1 MHFTNQIKMRLLKH
15 IMLCALPGSL
25 IFLTISGC
33 ANSLNQGNYLE
44 CRPILEVDR
53 QKARAGGTYSYKSR
67 SFEECRAPAI
77 YVIAED

>member
-1 MHFTNQIKMRLLKH
+1 MHFAKQIKMRLLKH

-44 CRPILEVDR
+44 CIPNLEVDR
-53 QKARAGGTYSYKSR
+53 QKVRAGGAYSYKSQ
-67 SFEECRAPAI
+67 SFEECRASAI
-77 YVIAED
+77 YVTEED

>member
-1 MHFTNQIKMRLLKH
+1 MHFAKKIKMRLLKN
-15 IMLCALPGSL
+15 IILCALPGSL

-44 CRPILEVDR
+44 CMPNLEVDR
-53 QKARAGGTYSYKSR
+53 QKARAGGAYSYKSQ

-77 YVIAED
+77 YVTADD

>member
-1 MHFTNQIKMRLLKH
+1 MYFAKKIKMRLLKH

-25 IFLTISGC
+25 IFLTISSC

-44 CRPILEVDR
+44 CMPNLEVDR
-53 QKARAGGTYSYKSR
+53 QKARTGGEYSYKSQ

-77 YVIAED
+77 YVTAED

>member
-1 MHFTNQIKMRLLKH
+1 MYFAKKIKMKLLKH
-15 IMLCALPGSL
+15 IMLRALLVSL

-44 CRPILEVDR
+44 CMPNLEVDR
-53 QKARAGGTYSYKSR
+53 KKARAGGAYSYKSQ

-77 YVIAED
+77 YVNEED

>member
-1 MHFTNQIKMRLLKH
+1 MYFAKKIIMRLLKH
-15 IMLCALPGSL
+15 IMLRALLVSL

-44 CRPILEVDR
+44 CMPNLEVDR
-53 QKARAGGTYSYKSR
+53 QKARAGEAYSYKSQ

-77 YVIAED
+77 YVTEED